1 MPYGAHP
8 GAGALLGEVTGER
21 VSLYSGHPAGE
32 GVFGILQCPRAD
44 AWQELYLEGAIWFPP
59 RMLQQTVPRAGPDA
73 ACAAPEHQH
82 PPPRPHTALC
92 SFPPPLL
99 FFPAGCE
106 KVQSACD
113 RFSSLPSPFL
123 LVKTA
128 ILEQPSGLV
137 KGYL

>member
-1 MPYGAHP
+1 M
-8 GAGALLGEVTGER
+8 
-21 VSLYSGHPAGE
+21 
-32 GVFGILQCPRAD
+32 
-44 AWQELYLEGAIWFPP
+44 EGAVRFPP
-59 RMLQQTVPRAGPDA
+59 RTLQQAVRSDA
-73 ACAAPEHQH
+73 ELAAPQPRRTSIPPSPAPHH
-82 PPPRPHTALC
+82 PLLL
-92 SFPPPLL
+92 FFFPPLL

-128 ILEQPSGLV
+128 ILEQPGGLV